1 MAWKEEFPDFDG
13 DADCA
18 SLIGGGWEDVSW
30 HNDTCPSFECSGV
43 VIWVDYVD
51 PMLREYPDAPGRF
64 AVMTRHNDA
73 VIGEYLTLAGAVLAA
88 EEVEP

>member
-1 MAWKEEFPDFDG
+1 MAWKEEFPDFD
-13 DADCA
+13 DAESCA
-18 SLIGGGWEDVSW
+18 SLIYQGFEDVSW
-30 HNDTCPSFECSGV
+30 HNDTCPSFECCGI

>member
-1 MAWKEEFPDFDG
+1 MAWREEFPDFD
-13 DADCA
+13 DAESCA
-18 SLIGGGWEDVSW
+18 SLIYQGWEDVSW
-30 HNDTCPSFECSGV
+30 HNDTSPSFECSGV